1 MYKKQIGSRIKA
13 LSTGKNLTQLELAND
28 LKIDRTTLSKIETG
42 ESSPGPGI
50 LVELKRIFS
59 TSIDWI
65 LTGEGQGLMES
76 DDKDIDELLT
86 TIRENRIVKHAVLSF
101 FYEYKAV
108 NPKLFKQPGDP
119 GNIIDIGIKGVKN
132 DRFGN

>member
-1 MYKKQIGSRIKA
+1 MDKKQIGSRIKA
-13 LSTGKNLTQLELAND
+13 LRTGKNLTQQELANE

-59 TSIDWI
+59 ISIDWL
-65 LTGEGQGLMES
+65 LTGESQGLMES
-76 DDKDIDELLT
+76 DDNDIDELLT
-86 TIRENRIVKHAVLSF
+86 AIQENRVVKHAVLSF
-101 FYEYKAV
+101 FYEYKAK
-108 NPKLFKQPGDP
+108 NPRLFKKTGEPD
-119 GNIIDIGIKGVKN
+119 NIIDIGIGGVKN